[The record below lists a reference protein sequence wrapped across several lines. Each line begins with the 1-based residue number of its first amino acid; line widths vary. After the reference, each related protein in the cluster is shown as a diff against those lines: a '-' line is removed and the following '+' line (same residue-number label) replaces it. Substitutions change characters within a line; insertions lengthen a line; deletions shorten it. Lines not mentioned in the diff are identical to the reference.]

1 MSKSPQPDEA
11 VAGSTNQDEQPS
23 RAPLMQVS
31 KNYSITIGNRVLPI
45 ETVLKVGGLCWFGSI
60 GLLFDGRGGVTLAL
74 VVAIITVSSQ
84 PLVAVGMAHA
94 GFLLLYPDLT
104 ALTPL
109 RAGALL
115 LYELGLA
122 ALLLSEPPIKSPTVV
137 VTGLLTLLFTIT
149 LFAVIPMYGTVA
161 AAMIL
166 IFIAFLLGYLIHR
179 YERVSLGLVATDV
192 ETAESSS

>member
-1 MSKSPQPDEA
+1 MSKSPQPNEA
-11 VAGSTNQDEQPS
+11 VARSTNQDEQRT
-23 RAPLMQVS
+23 RATLLQVS
-31 KNYSITIGNRVLPI
+31 ENGSITIGTRKLSI
-45 ETVLKVGGLCWFGSI
+45 DTVLKIGGLCWFGGI
-60 GLLFDGRGGVTLAL
+60 GLLFDGLGGVTLA
-74 VVAIITVSSQ
+74 VVIALITASSQ

>member
-1 MSKSPQPDEA
+1 MSESPQPDEA

-45 ETVLKVGGLCWFGSI
+45 DTVLKLGGLCWFGGI
-60 GLLFDGRGGVTLAL
+60 GLLFDGLGGVTLAV
-74 VVAIITVSSQ
+74 VVALITASSQ

-94 GFLLLYPDLT
+94 GFLLLFPDLT
-104 ALTPL
+104 AMTPL
-109 RAGALL
+109 TARTLL

-122 ALLLSEPPIKSPTVV
+122 TLLLSEPPIESPTVL

-166 IFIAFLLGYLIHR
+166 IFIGFLLGYFIHR
-179 YERVSLGLVATDV
+179 YERVSLGLVTTDV
-192 ETAESSS
+192 ETAESNS